1 MLKCQPGIKGLRAM
15 LQMSVPYTEGHVHS
29 CRNDYTDWFILM
41 FYDFVLLLIC
51 FIKVLWK
58 PFQKELICKETR
70 QHIKYSSKAF
80 KYWNVCRAL
89 DLVVVP
95 NTEHENKMD

>member
-41 FYDFVLLLIC
+41 FYDFVLLLMC
-51 FIKVLWK
+51 FIKVL
-58 PFQKELICKETR
+58 
-70 QHIKYSSKAF
+70 
-80 KYWNVCRAL
+80 
-89 DLVVVP
+89 
-95 NTEHENKMD
+95 